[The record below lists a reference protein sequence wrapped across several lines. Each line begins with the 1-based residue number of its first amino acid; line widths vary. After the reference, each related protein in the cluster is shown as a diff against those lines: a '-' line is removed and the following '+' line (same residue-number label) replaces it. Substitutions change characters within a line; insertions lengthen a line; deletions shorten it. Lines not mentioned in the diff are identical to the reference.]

1 MSASDKISLFP
12 KYGHLF
18 PNVHMELATCTTID
32 KIQAVLRTSASLCG
46 YLARLS
52 TVDNAVFDKVR
63 CIVVCLIHSSWLVG
77 SGTLRRRTK
86 IMWEHI
92 HKRFWFCYF
101 YGIYQT
107 LWTRAQKY
115 SLGCWMFG
123 TASERAHS
131 RRPGLCGVWL
141 MKNWECDGRI
151 VY

>member
-18 PNVHMELATCTTID
+18 PNVHIALASCTTID
-32 KIQAVLRTSASLCG
+32 KIQAVLRSSASLCG
-46 YLARLS
+46 YVGRLS
-52 TVDNAVFDKVR
+52 TVDSDVFDKVR
-63 CIVVCLIHSSWLVG
+63 HILVGLVHLSWLVG

-86 IMWEHI
+86 IMWECI
-92 HKRFWFCYF
+92 HKRFWLCYF

-115 SLGCWMFG
+115 PLGCWVSG
-123 TASERAHS
+123 TASERSLS

-141 MKNWECDGRI
+141 VNDWDCDSRI